1 MVWLLVFHSWLRAE
15 AIQSVTS
22 LKRALPFRQAL
33 WCTVTEIDLQAL
45 IKTISGQTPGLRPQ
59 DYLQGGGHRLLFRQL
74 YKGTSDILGVQ
85 SCINILSFL
94 SGLFMVTIVIHVEL
108 IIIIII
114 IIYIFFKYW

>member
-45 IKTISGQTPGLRPQ
+45 IKTICGQTPGLRPQ

>member
-1 MVWLLVFHSWLRAE
+1 MIVVWLLVFHSWLRAE

-59 DYLQGGGHRLLFRQL
+59 DYLQGGGHRLLFHQL
-74 YKGTSDILGVQ
+74 YKGTSDIREHFFYKVYLATRY
-85 SCINILSFL
+85 SCSLPKQAWASVPFR
-94 SGLFMVTIVIHVEL
+94 G
-108 IIIIII
+108 
-114 IIYIFFKYW
+114 W